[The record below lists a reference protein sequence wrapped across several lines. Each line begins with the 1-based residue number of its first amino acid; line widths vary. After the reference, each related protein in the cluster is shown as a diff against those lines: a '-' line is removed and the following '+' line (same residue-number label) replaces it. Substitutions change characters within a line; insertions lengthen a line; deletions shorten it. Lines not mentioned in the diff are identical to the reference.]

1 MGLVA
6 YPEREGLISY
16 AAPIPARRGHQ
27 QPRKVTMR
35 KEQSKRGM
43 RMALGAGIALS
54 LSACDARSE
63 MPLLPPVF
71 SSAAEVT
78 TPEPEGAGTTTASD
92 TTTTQRGAYVGAGY

>member
-16 AAPIPARRGHQ
+16 AAPIPAAASHQ

-35 KEQSKRGM
+35 KDQSKRGM

-54 LSACDARSE
+54 LSACEARSE

-78 TPEPEGAGTTTASD
+78 TPAPEGATTASD
-92 TTTTQRGAYVGAGY
+92 STTTQRGAYVGAGY